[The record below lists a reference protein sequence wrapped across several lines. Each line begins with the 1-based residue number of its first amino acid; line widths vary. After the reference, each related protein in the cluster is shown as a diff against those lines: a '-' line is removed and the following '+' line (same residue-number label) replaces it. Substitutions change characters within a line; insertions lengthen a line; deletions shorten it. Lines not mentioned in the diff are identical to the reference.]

1 MSETLENVRFISQL
15 CSVNSGAWIPSSG
28 ATSVRPATA
37 FRVMVHA
44 LETAHDGRRTR
55 AVMRELSVMDT
66 PLPTLRPENA
76 VEAAAK
82 LFGVFADEARSLGCE
97 RDQVYWLSR
106 LKVPLAVMKVSN
118 ADKMLRSKVYHFAT
132 AI

>member
-1 MSETLENVRFISQL
+1 MER
-15 CSVNSGAWIPSSG
+15 
-28 ATSVRPATA
+28 
-37 FRVMVHA
+37 A
-44 LETAHDGRRTR
+44 LETAHDGPRNR
-55 AVMRELSVMDT
+55 AVMTETSVMDT

-97 RDQVYWLSR
+97 RDQVFWLTR

-118 ADKMLRSKVYHFAT
+118 AAEDPEILDLEAAAAFHAMEFDPTL
-132 AI
+132 AIALPHRVLDGDGHRGQYR